1 MTAPLLNLLEKI
13 NSYLKVENRK
23 LENERVIMDHK
34 NPCQSHTPSIISEC
48 CGHKIHLSG
57 SRTSLLPPAAFAGP
71 RLDLWKGKKGQQEGE
86 ERETVRRV
94 RN

>member
-13 NSYLKVENRK
+13 YSTAYLKVENRK
-23 LENERVIMDHK
+23 RGYKRIIKDHN
-34 NPCQSHTPSIISEC
+34 NPCQSHVPSIISEC

-71 RLDLWKGKKGQQEGE
+71 RLDLWKEKKRTARGGE
-86 ERETVRRV
+86 ER
-94 RN
+94 

>member
-1 MTAPLLNLLEKI
+1 MNRVCVLPLLFAKRFGGGTIDDGTAPESIGKN

-71 RLDLWKGKKGQQEGE
+71 RLDL
-86 ERETVRRV
+86 
-94 RN
+94 